1 MSIETIFLLFSLFV
15 WPGCNAD
22 KPILDNKVSEHV
34 LGEAEG
40 LPLYT
45 GADQVDKYMP
55 ILKGARVGLLIN
67 QTSMVGDKSL
77 VDVMVENGVRVQ
89 AIFAPEHGFRGEADA
104 GAEIPDG
111 KDKLTGIP
119 IISIYGQ
126 KKAPDAGDLKDIDVV
141 VFDVQD
147 VGARFYTYLSTLKYL
162 MEACAR
168 NNVSLLVLDR
178 PNPNGHYVDGP
189 ILEPAFTSFVGV
201 IPIPIVHGMT
211 LGELAGMMNGEG
223 MLAEGIK
230 CRLKVVTCQNYNHHV
245 PYKLPVK
252 PSPNLPNQLSVLLY
266 PSLCLFEGT
275 NFSVGR
281 GTDKQF
287 QIYGSPE
294 AGEGDFYFTPQPKP
308 GAMKPFLEGKKCRG
322 FDLSGM
328 KEVEVMKEGRLNL
341 SYILKAY
348 ASCKEKKTF
357 FLKNNFIDK
366 LAGTDKF
373 RKQVVSGLSED
384 QIRESWQ
391 PGLSTFK
398 EMRKKYLLYPD

>member
-1 MSIETIFLLFSLFV
+1 M
-15 WPGCNAD
+15 
-22 KPILDNKVSEHV
+22 
-34 LGEAEG
+34 
-40 LPLYT
+40 
-45 GADQVDKYMP
+45 
-55 ILKGARVGLLIN
+55 
-67 QTSMVGDKSL
+67 
-77 VDVMVENGVRVQ
+77 
-89 AIFAPEHGFRGEADA
+89 
-104 GAEIPDG
+104 
-111 KDKLTGIP
+111 
-119 IISIYGQ
+119 
-126 KKAPDAGDLKDIDVV
+126 
-141 VFDVQD
+141 
-147 VGARFYTYLSTLKYL
+147 
-162 MEACAR
+162 
-168 NNVSLLVLDR
+168 
-178 PNPNGHYVDGP
+178 
-189 ILEPAFTSFVGV
+189 
-201 IPIPIVHGMT
+201 
-211 LGELAGMMNGEG
+211 
-223 MLAEGIK
+223 
-230 CRLKVVTCQNYNHHV
+230 
-245 PYKLPVK
+245 PYKLPVE

-287 QIYGSPE
+287 PIYGSPD